1 MATIHEQYAELAKQG
16 QEAALAA
23 LKAWTRVFQQTVS
36 RLSSSGL
43 TSPEQL
49 IDDIH
54 DFAGHLLDTQRDVAK
69 QFVAAGTAAAGQ
81 VRDRVT
87 QTGKSATQN

>member
-1 MATIHEQYAELAKQG
+1 MATIQEQYAELAKQG

-36 RLSSSGL
+36 RLPASAP

-49 IDDIH
+49 IDQAH
-54 DFAGHLLDTQRDVAK
+54 GLASQLLDTQRDFAKHLVAT
-69 QFVAAGTAAAGQ
+69 GTAAAEK
-81 VRDRVT
+81 VRGTVSQAAKTAAD
-87 QTGKSATQN
+87 N